1 LSTRAARPSSP
12 GPGLGGP
19 AWPRQVRPRLPGW
32 LAYRLRRVLAP
43 NSAYRW
49 LAGVLTRSPP
59 AYRAFTATE
68 RGIPEVSGIHVMA
81 PGYEQGIPGI
91 LERAGLARRD
101 PAVPVPTL
109 GRQRAH

>member
-1 LSTRAARPSSP
+1 MSTRAARSSSP
-12 GPGLGGP
+12 GSGLGSL
-19 AWPRQVRPRLPGW
+19 AWPRPVRPRLPGW

-59 AYRAFTATE
+59 ACRAFTATE
-68 RGIPEVSGIHVMA
+68 RGIPGVSGVHVTA
-81 PGYEQGIPGI
+81 PRYEQGIPGI

-101 PAVPVPTL
+101 PAVPAPTL
-109 GRQRAH
+109 GGQRAH